1 MSCLKASRCCSC
13 CCGFSTRGFQHWL
26 TLGRGTQMLT
36 GVNWLWM
43 GGNLDWAIKYIII
56 LSCFIVCCVSIV
68 CTRADLEVLMPRIVI
83 SALRQ
88 YGSFH
93 ALFYR
98 RWFRVTTLLL
108 RLTNKTVGF
117 LKHYL
122 TADDADKSS
131 RLLEEWENPLYW
143 FDWRENDRSPGWHTR
158 RASHG
163 LGGGERTVWKLL
175 CVSDLL
181 WSLPGGLC
189 VAVNA
194 MTG

>member
-1 MSCLKASRCCSC
+1 
-13 CCGFSTRGFQHWL
+13 
-26 TLGRGTQMLT
+26 
-36 GVNWLWM
+36 M
-43 GGNLDWAIKYIII
+43 G
-56 LSCFIVCCVSIV
+56 V
-68 CTRADLEVLMPRIVI
+68 CTLSFIGVTKTI
-83 SALRQ
+83 SSN
-88 YGSFH
+88 Y
-93 ALFYR
+93 
-98 RWFRVTTLLL
+98 LLL
-108 RLTNKTVGF
+108 RLTNKIVGF

-122 TADDADKSS
+122 TADDSDKSS

-143 FDWRENDRSPGWHTR
+143 FDWRENDPSPGWHTR
-158 RASHG
+158 RALQG